1 MRIVSRTIAALLICW
16 VSSATSARVL
26 VAQGAD
32 APPPGFSKTEIEIP
46 MRDGVRLHT
55 AVYVP
60 TSPHAALPIMLDR
73 TPYGIVGAA
82 SALRSS
88 LVELEA
94 DGYIFAFQDIRGR
107 YKSEGQ
113 FVMMRPPRDRSDAHA
128 IDESTDAYDT
138 IDWLVTHVPGNNGR
152 VGMYGTSYPGWLT
165 VMAMLDPHPALKAV
179 SPQASPADMY
189 LGDDFHHNGAFRL
202 SYGLEYATRMETNKE
217 QASFAFDRYDTFQWY
232 LRLGAL
238 SNVNSRY
245 LHGAIPTWND
255 FVAHPNYDQ
264 FWKRQAATP
273 YMDRVTI
280 PTLSVAGWWDQEDF
294 YGPVTIYEALERH
307 DTDHHNY
314 LVVGPWNHG
323 GWSAPEGQKLGA
335 IDFGSPTS
343 QYFRQHVLAPWF
355 AYFLKDKG
363 TLDEPGALTF
373 EGGANTWRKWD
384 SWPPRSNVTPR
395 KLYVR
400 AGRRLSFD
408 PPAGAEGPGDSAFDA
423 YVSDPAHPVPYRHR
437 PIPPT
442 YQPGGS
448 GWPTWLVEDQRL
460 ADGRADVLSWETEPL
475 TKDVVVAGDIIA
487 HLFASTSGTDSDWI
501 VKLIDVYP
509 EQYEQD
515 PTLGGYE
522 LMVAND
528 VLRGRFRQGY
538 VDPQAAVPNH
548 VDEYTID
555 LHTQDYRFRQGHR
568 IMVQVQ
574 STWFPIIDRNP
585 QKFVANI
592 FEATDADFQSARQRV
607 FRSPA
612 SASYVELSVE
622 NDH

>member
-1 MRIVSRTIAALLICW
+1 MRNVCGTVATLLVW
-16 VSSATSARVL
+16 GLSSAAWARVV
-26 VAQGAD
+26 VAQATD
-32 APPPGFSKTEIEIP
+32 VPPPGFSKTEIEIP
-46 MRDGVRLHT
+46 MRDGVHLHT

-60 TSPHAALPIMLDR
+60 TSPHAALPILFLR

-82 SALRSS
+82 TALRSS

-113 FVMMRPPRDRSDAHA
+113 FVMMRPPRDRGDAHA
-128 IDESTDAYDT
+128 VDESTDAYDT
-138 IDWLVTHVPGNNGR
+138 IDWLVKHVPGNNSR
-152 VGMYGTSYPGWLT
+152 VGMYGVSYPGWLT

-238 SNVNSRY
+238 SNVNARY

-264 FWKRQAATP
+264 FWQRQAATP

-323 GWSAPEGQKLGA
+323 GWMAPEGQKLGA

-355 AYFLKDKG
+355 AFFLHDKG
-363 TLDEPGALTF
+363 TLDEPEALTF

-384 SWPPRSNVTPR
+384 SWPPKSRVTPR

-400 AGRRLSFD
+400 AGHRLSFD
-408 PPAGAEGPGDSAFDA
+408 PPSGAEGAGDSAFDA

-475 TKDVVVAGDIIA
+475 TKDVVVAGGIAA
-487 HLFASTSGTDSDWI
+487 HLVASTSGTDSDWI

-509 EQYEQD
+509 EQYDPD

-528 VLRGRFRQGY
+528 VLRGRFREGY
-538 VDPQAAVPNH
+538 TEPRAAVPNH
-548 VDEYTID
+548 VDEYTVD
-555 LHTQDYRFRQGHR
+555 LHTQDYRFKAGHR

-585 QKFVANI
+585 QKFVSNI

-612 SASYVELSVE
+612 SASYVQLSVE
-622 NDH
+622 NDQ